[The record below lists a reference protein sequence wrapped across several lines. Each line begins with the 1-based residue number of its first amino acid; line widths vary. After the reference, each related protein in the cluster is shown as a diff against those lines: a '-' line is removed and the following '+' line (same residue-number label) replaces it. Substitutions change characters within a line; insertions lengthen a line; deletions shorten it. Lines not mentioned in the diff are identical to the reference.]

1 MTTTG
6 IQIDG
11 QALYEQQ
18 KSRRTNRKYPS
29 APTIV
34 ATNLQVP
41 DNIGSVLRLADA
53 AGSNGVIFTGA
64 TDIDFKRVHKTA
76 RNCEALVEW
85 DVCTIEQFVNKIN
98 TLQPLIAIEITTKST
113 NIFETILPDV
123 CTFVIGNERYG
134 IPEILLSKCSQA
146 IHIPMYGTNGSM
158 NVTHALSI
166 ALFEWRRQK
175 SHF

>member
-1 MTTTG
+1 MPSG

-11 QALYEQQ
+11 QDLYEQQ
-18 KSRRTNRKYPS
+18 KARRTARKYPL

-34 ATNLQVP
+34 AINLQVP

-53 AGSNGVIFTGA
+53 AGSSSVIFTGA

-85 DVCTIEQFVNKIN
+85 DVCTIEQFIDKANAF
-98 TLQPLIAIEITTKST
+98 QPLVAIEITAKST
-113 NIFETILPDV
+113 NIFETTLPDI

-134 IPEILLSKCSQA
+134 IPDVLLSKCSQA

-175 SHF
+175 AHF